1 MLEHVQMLRDGR
13 QADIVRAR
21 ELAHDRVTAG
31 KLFEDRSPDRMGQ
44 RREHG
49 VELLSDHGSINHL
62 VNRMVAGYSTIWL
75 TDIFRTTRCRRFCR
89 NASTKIEDLMWEAT
103 QESNRSVRCSTS
115 TLSNAIID
123 IDFSTENVRYRRP
136 VARGRWAIWR
146 MRHLRTR
153 QKSRERPTTR

>member
-31 KLFEDRSPDRMGQ
+31 KLFQDRSPDRMGQ

-103 QESNRSVRCSTS
+103 QESIAPCGVPLR
-115 TLSNAIID
+115 L
-123 IDFSTENVRYRRP
+123 Y
-136 VARGRWAIWR
+136 
-146 MRHLRTR
+146 RTR
-153 QKSRERPTTR
+153 SEEHTSELQSRFDLVCRLLLEKKKQ